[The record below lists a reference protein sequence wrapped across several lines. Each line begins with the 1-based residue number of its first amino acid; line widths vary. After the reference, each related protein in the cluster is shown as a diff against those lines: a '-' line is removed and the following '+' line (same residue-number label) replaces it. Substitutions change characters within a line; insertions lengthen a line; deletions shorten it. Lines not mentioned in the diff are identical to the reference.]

1 MRVEAPP
8 SRCRSDSVS
17 PRSATGP
24 QGSEAGINGG
34 AWKPLSGY
42 PVEQASMDSASKGVL
57 SHRDHHPAQEA
68 DTLEP
73 KGHRIGRRQP
83 KPLTGLHCHRN
94 PVESTVLRMRPMEP
108 GNGVTRYVLS
118 RLNGSRC
125 QPYGVSGGI
134 PQEAKAESHASD
146 RLTCGRSYARDRRE

>member
-1 MRVEAPP
+1 MRVQVPP

-24 QGSEAGINGG
+24 QRSEAGINGG
-34 AWKPLSGY
+34 AWQPQVGY
-42 PVEQASMDSASKGVL
+42 PVSQASMDSASKGVW

-73 KGHRIGRRQP
+73 KGHRIGRRQS

-94 PVESTVLRMRPMEP
+94 PVESTVLRMRTMGS

-118 RLNGSRC
+118 YLNGSRY
-125 QPYGVSGGI
+125 QPHGVSGGI
-134 PQEAKAESHASD
+134 PQEAKAESNASD
-146 RLTCGRSYARDRRE
+146 KLTCGRSYASDRRE